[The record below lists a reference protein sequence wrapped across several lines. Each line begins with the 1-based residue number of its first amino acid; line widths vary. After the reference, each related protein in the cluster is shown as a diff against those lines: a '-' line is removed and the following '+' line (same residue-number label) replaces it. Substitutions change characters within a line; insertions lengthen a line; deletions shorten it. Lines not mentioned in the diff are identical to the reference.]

1 MRSNHRWIPGC
12 AARAAVCRG
21 RRRLA
26 LALGGLGLL
35 ALTACTPAGDDLD
48 RLLFGFTFDDGLS
61 PAAACASEI
70 AVTTTAVDLVEDGDV
85 TRSYSTTDPF
95 YSDVDGDGGTP
106 WGFSSVEVCIYPI
119 AAFNGSITIPLR
131 TNSTYSGRI
140 TTLTSF
146 PTASNPLPS
155 SLTFTAN
162 GTAARQCFTIARVND
177 VAQNA
182 AEQPFQIFLDPIVS
196 ADDDGVYLNK
206 NGCDISATVEDD
218 ESPGVRVSSIS
229 RIMEEPGGTGFSNA
243 QFFVRLRTAPTA
255 NVTVPINDLYDAT
268 NAGRREGVATPTS
281 LTFTTANFSTL
292 QAVTVNSVDDL
303 EVDGTKTYTVEVAPA
318 SSADANYNGF
328 NPRNV
333 VVINNDKSVPG
344 YTYTRWDT
352 TGGSTGTS
360 AGAVTGFATDQQNNM
375 GSTYSTWQ
383 IRMRSKPSAN
393 VTLNFTSDAPTISNV
408 LTPSLVFTPSNWN
421 VDQTVTVEGRS
432 NGSDGANVDFS
443 VSFTTTTTDPTYS
456 TLARP
461 SFTIRSCDNDN
472 TRLIQPCNF
481 SGSPLGTSGNR
492 LSGAEPSASTQI
504 WLITKASPASAITVP
519 TTSTD
524 TTEGT
529 VPASVSI
536 DSSNYNRM
544 AAGGANR
551 IALSHVDDS
560 VLDGTV
566 GWEVTTASSSG
577 GLVYDPI
584 DIFANTTDNEQTY
597 YISTS
602 GSTNES
608 NSTTATISVC
618 LGANNSNNVQITA
631 NCPADECLSISPAS
645 VTFTPGQ
652 TVSPGNASNSG
663 CASDANRLTFTVR
676 GADDSFAD
684 GAQNFTVSFSV
695 TTTDPLYSTAG
706 SPANQTIS
714 NADNENPGK
723 AIFVTS
729 GSYQGE
735 MTGVGGADNFCQTNR
750 PSHAPAGTYKALII
764 NDASTA
770 RRIATT
776 DGSTSAG
783 QTGWVLQPSY
793 YYYRCEDG
801 TCSDEVSRL
810 FIATSAALIPFDMDR
825 DFSSTSGLTFWTG
838 MNANMTP
845 ATQTNTPGKVDIDD
859 PDYRDNC
866 AGWVYNEG
874 PSSPN
879 PAYYGQTWTDGV
891 ATGSVVSNTNVLCT
905 SSHRLICVQQ

>member
-1 MRSNHRWIPGC
+1 M
-12 AARAAVCRG
+12 
-21 RRRLA
+21 
-26 LALGGLGLL
+26 
-35 ALTACTPAGDDLD
+35 
-48 RLLFGFTFDDGLS
+48 
-61 PAAACASEI
+61 
-70 AVTTTAVDLVEDGDV
+70 
-85 TRSYSTTDPF
+85 
-95 YSDVDGDGGTP
+95 
-106 WGFSSVEVCIYPI
+106 
-119 AAFNGSITIPLR
+119 
-131 TNSTYSGRI
+131 
-140 TTLTSF
+140 
-146 PTASNPLPS
+146 
-155 SLTFTAN
+155 
-162 GTAARQCFTIARVND
+162 
-177 VAQNA
+177 
-182 AEQPFQIFLDPIVS
+182 
-196 ADDDGVYLNK
+196 
-206 NGCDISATVEDD
+206 EDD

-281 LTFTTANFSTL
+281 LIFTTANFSTL

-318 SSADANYNGF
+318 SSTDANYNGF

-443 VSFTTTTTDPTYS
+443 VSFTVTTTDPTYS

-544 AAGGANR
+544 TAGGANR
-551 IALSHVDDS
+551 IALSHVDDTL
-560 VLDGTV
+560 LDNTV
-566 GWEVTTASSSG
+566 SWEVTTGNSSG
-577 GLVYDPI
+577 GLVYDPL
-584 DIFANTTDNEQTY
+584 DVYANTTDNEQTY

-608 NSTTATISVC
+608 DSTTATISIC
-618 LGANNSNNVQITA
+618 LGSNNSNNVQITA
-631 NCPADECLSISPAS
+631 NCPADECGSVSPAS

-652 TVSPGNASNSG
+652 TVSPPNASNSG
-663 CASDANRLTFTVR
+663 CASDANRLTFTVH
-676 GADDSFAD
+676 GADDTFAD
-684 GAQNFTVSFSV
+684 GAQNFTVTFSV

-706 SPANQTIS
+706 SPAGQTIS

-729 GSYQGE
+729 AAYQGE
-735 MTGVGGADNFCQTNR
+735 MTGVGGADNFCQTTR
-750 PSHAPAGTYKALII
+750 PGHAPAGTYKALVIS
-764 NDASTA
+764 DSATG

-793 YYYRCEDG
+793 YYYRCESG
-801 TCSDEVSRL
+801 SCSDEVSRL
-810 FIATSAALIPFDMDR
+810 FIATSAALIPFDMSLN
-825 DFSSTSGLTFWTG
+825 FSSNSSYTFWTG

-845 ATQTNTPGKVDIDD
+845 AVQSNTPAKVEVDD

-866 AGWVYNEG
+866 AGWTYNEG
-874 PSSPN
+874 PSSPF
-879 PAYYGQTWTDGV
+879 PAYYGQTWTAGGS
-891 ATGSVVSNTNVLCT
+891 TGSVVSSTNILCT
-905 SSHRLICVQQ
+905 THRLICVQE